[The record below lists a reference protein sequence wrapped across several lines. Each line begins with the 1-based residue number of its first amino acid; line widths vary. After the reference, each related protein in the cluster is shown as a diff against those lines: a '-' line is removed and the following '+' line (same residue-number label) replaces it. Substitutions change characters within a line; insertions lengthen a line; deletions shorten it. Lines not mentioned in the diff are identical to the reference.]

1 MTKGGF
7 VKAFRLTRN
16 PVGKDGSTAAIVEE
30 GRIHLELSLVLAV
43 HSEHW
48 HDEARRDAETAVI
61 ADLLAGMRVAGGS
74 VRPPA
79 QPGRLRYRPQVFAM
93 TGNEDQRA
101 EVFRKARLRLLPGFA
116 LVARDDLLDTRH
128 AELSDETPQA
138 SRLDAWLSLSRV
150 NWHYD
155 ADAEQGKGAWCND
168 RKGRG
173 WIVPIPVG
181 YGALGDLH
189 PAGHV
194 VRARD
199 AATPFR
205 FVESLYS
212 VGEWISPH
220 RLHAPEQLL
229 WYVDSQPDQG
239 LYRCRNDYQP
249 AATPLLPKHD
259 STDRPSREGNP
270 S

>member
-1 MTKGGF
+1 M
-7 VKAFRLTRN
+7 
-16 PVGKDGSTAAIVEE
+16 
-30 GRIHLELSLVLAV
+30 LAV

-48 HDEARRDAETAVI
+48 YDEARRDAETAVI

-116 LVARDDLLDTRH
+116 LVARDDLLDHRF
-128 AELSDETPQA
+128 AELRAA
-138 SRLDAWLSLSRV
+138 SPDAIRLDGWLSLARTD
-150 NWHYD
+150 WHYD
-155 ADAEQGKGAWCND
+155 PRAESDKGAWVSN
-168 RKGRG
+168 RLKGGG

-181 YGALGDLH
+181 YGALGGLH

-194 VRARD
+194 ARARD
-199 AATPFR
+199 ATTPFR

-249 AATPLLPKHD
+249 AATPLLLKP
-259 STDRPSREGNP
+259 ELN
-270 S
+270 